1 MPRYLGQHFLNN
13 PEIVDKIIEA
23 SQIQPTDIVIEIGPG
38 EGVLT
43 EKICPLAH
51 KVLAIELDHKLADTL
66 EGKFSQQQNL
76 EIIFDDILK
85 VNLPQLLADRNIQ
98 NYKIIANIPYYI
110 TSKIIRLFLETAHQP
125 TELVLMIQKEV
136 AQRIV
141 APVGKMSL
149 LSTSVQYYA
158 QAEILFDVTKE
169 NFNPPPKVDSSVIK
183 ISHIQKNNPLED
195 KDFFRVVKA
204 GFCARRK
211 TLANNLANSFHLDKK
226 QIEATLEKAGLSP
239 NTRAQELSIE
249 NWQNLA
255 VLFDKKMTH

>member
-13 PEIVDKIIEA
+13 PDIVDKIITA
-23 SQIQPTDIVIEIGPG
+23 SQIQPTDVIIEIGPG

-43 EKICPLAH
+43 EKICPQAER
-51 KVLAIELDHKLADTL
+51 VIAIELDSKLQDIL
-66 EGKFSQQQNL
+66 QNKFSHQKNL

-85 VNLPQLLADRNIQ
+85 INLPQLLKDRDIT

-110 TSKIIRLFLETAHQP
+110 TSKIIRLFLETAQQP
-125 TELVLMIQKEV
+125 DELILMVQKEV

-141 APVGKMSL
+141 APIGKMSL

-158 QAEILFDVTKE
+158 QAEILFDVTKD

-183 ISHIQKNNPLED
+183 ISQIKKNNPPED
-195 KDFFRVVKA
+195 KSFFRVVKA

-211 TLANNLANSFHLDKK
+211 TLANNLSNSFHLDKK
-226 QIEATLEKAGLSP
+226 EIETLLQKVELSS
-239 NTRAQELSIE
+239 NIRAQELSIQD
-249 NWQNLA
+249 WQKLA
-255 VLFDKKMTH
+255 DLFKTRLS

>member
-13 PEIVDKIIEA
+13 SDIVDKIITA
-23 SQIQPTDIVIEIGPG
+23 SQIQPTDTVIEIGPG

-43 EKICPLAH
+43 EKICPKARQ
-51 KVLAIELDHKLADTL
+51 VIAIELDNKLGDILHA
-66 EGKFSQQQNL
+66 KFSQQANL

-125 TELVLMIQKEV
+125 SELIIMIQKEV

-183 ISHIQKNNPLED
+183 ISNIRKNNPTED
-195 KDFFRVVKA
+195 KSFFRAVKA

-211 TLANNLANSFHLDKK
+211 TLANNLSNSFHLDKK
-226 QIEATLEKAGLSP
+226 EIEKTLIEAGFSP

-249 NWQNLA
+249 DWQKLA
-255 VLFDKKMTH
+255 ALLNKTLT

>member
-13 PEIVDKIIEA
+13 PDIVDKIIA
-23 SQIQPTDIVIEIGPG
+23 SSRIEPGDIIFEVGPG

-43 EKICPLAH
+43 ERLVSLADKII
-51 KVLAIELDHKLADTL
+51 AIELDTKLKDILTQ
-66 EGKFSQQQNL
+66 KFNHQKNI

-85 VNLPQLLADRNIQ
+85 INLPQLLKDRNIS

-141 APVGKMSL
+141 APAGKMSL
-149 LSTSVQYYA
+149 LSASVQYYA
-158 QAEILFDVTKE
+158 QAEILFDVTKD

-183 ISHIQKNNPLED
+183 ISKIKKSTPQED
-195 KDFFRVVKA
+195 KKFFKIVRA

-211 TLANNLANSFHLDKK
+211 TLANNLANSLHLSKEESTNLLQK
-226 QIEATLEKAGLSP
+226 INLSP
-239 NTRAQELSIE
+239 NVRAQELSIAKWKE
-249 NWQNLA
+249 LTA
-255 VLFDKKMTH
+255 LFEK

>member
-13 PEIVDKIIEA
+13 PNIVDKIIES
-23 SQIQPTDIVIEIGPG
+23 SQIQSMDVVIEIGPG

-43 EKICPLAH
+43 EKICPRA
-51 KVLAIELDHKLADTL
+51 KNVIAIELDSKLQDTL
-66 EGKFSQQQNL
+66 QNKFNNQKNL

-85 VNLPQLLADRNIQ
+85 INLPQLLKDRDIK

-110 TSKIIRLFLETAHQP
+110 TSKIIRLFLETTQQP
-125 TELVLMIQKEV
+125 NELILMIQKEV

-158 QAEILFDVTKE
+158 QAEILFDVTKD

-183 ISHIQKNNPLED
+183 ISQIKKNDPAKD
-195 KDFFRVVKA
+195 KAFFRVVKA

-211 TLANNLANSFHLDKK
+211 TLSNNLSNSFHLDKK
-226 QIEATLEKAGLSP
+226 EIEILMQKVELSS
-239 NTRAQELSIE
+239 NIRAQELSIE
-249 NWQNLA
+249 DWQKLA
-255 VLFDKKMTH
+255 DLFKARLS